1 MRPRARGRYA
11 AVTGAKPLAL
21 LIAVLL
27 GSPGALAA
35 DGGSHCRH
43 DEQVVFACALGRKLV
58 SVCGTIGMPGA
69 TYRYGPPGHPELV
82 LPEPAAP
89 QATTLAAGSLTFS
102 GGGGA
107 YLRYRRAGYDYI
119 VFAAVG
125 RGWGEKEGVVVEKEG
140 QRIAYLRCRGG
151 TRSLLGPEWFQAA
164 EIPED
169 ANGFDLP

>member
-1 MRPRARGRYA
+1 MTGGRAL
-11 AVTGAKPLAL
+11 VL
-21 LIAVLL
+21 LIAGLFC
-27 GSPGALAA
+27 GPCALAA
-35 DGGSHCRH
+35 DAGSHCRH

-58 SVCGTIGMPGA
+58 SVCGTVGMPGA
-69 TYRYGPPGHPELV
+69 IYHYGPPGKPELV

-89 QATTLAAGSLTFS
+89 QATALVAGSLTFS

-107 YLRYRRAGYDYI
+107 YLRFRRAGYDYI

-164 EIPED
+164 GIAED
-169 ANGFDLP
+169 PNGFDLP